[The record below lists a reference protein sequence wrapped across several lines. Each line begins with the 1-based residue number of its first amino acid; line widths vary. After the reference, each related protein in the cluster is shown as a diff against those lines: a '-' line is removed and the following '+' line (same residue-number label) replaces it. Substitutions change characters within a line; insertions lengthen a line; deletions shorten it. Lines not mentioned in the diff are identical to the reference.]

1 MAGTLERLPW
11 IREIEG
17 DLEAKR
23 REEAEVGER
32 VRAYI
37 FVVEGEKAGEERRA
51 EMTEPPCF
59 PVAPVIKREVD
70 MLTKS
75 EVVRLKTKNEL
86 ELGCQ
91 GSRDNCLRRRVN
103 YYRRD
108 ALDHGDLG

>member
-1 MAGTLERLPW
+1 MAGTFARLPP

-37 FVVEGEKAGEERRA
+37 LVVVGEKAGEDRRA

-59 PVAPVIKREVD
+59 PVAPVIRREVD
-70 MLTKS
+70 I
-75 EVVRLKTKNEL
+75 ENVGGGQV
-86 ELGCQ
+86 
-91 GSRDNCLRRRVN
+91 
-103 YYRRD
+103 
-108 ALDHGDLG
+108 